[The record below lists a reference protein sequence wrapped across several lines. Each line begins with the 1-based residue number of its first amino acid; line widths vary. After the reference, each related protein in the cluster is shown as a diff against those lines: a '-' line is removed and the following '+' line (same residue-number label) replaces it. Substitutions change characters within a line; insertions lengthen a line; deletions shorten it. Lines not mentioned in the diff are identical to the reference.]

1 MAKIVSLSA
10 KQIKFIRS
18 LSLKKYRDEYN
29 LFIVEGEKLVNEAIN
44 SNYTIKDIYKIEE
57 IGEDCMKRISNLASP
72 SPILAIIEKP
82 NICSKTIIN
91 KALNYNKLSLALD
104 EIKDPGNLGTIIRLA
119 DWFGIDYI
127 FASEHTVEVYN
138 SKTIQATMGAIF
150 RKQVVYTPLEDLLI
164 EYSKSNI
171 PIYGTFL
178 DGNNIYTQTLNNNA
192 LIVMGNESNGISKG
206 IKNLVSH
213 KLLIPPYPINSTSS
227 ESLNVA
233 IATAIVCS
241 CFRRLTP

>member
-44 SNYTIKDIYKIEE
+44 SNYIIKDIYKIEE

-150 RKQVVYTPLEDLLI
+150 RKQVVYTPLEDLLK

-241 CFRRLTP
+241 CFRRLTQ

>member
-150 RKQVVYTPLEDLLI
+150 RKQVVYTPLEDLLK